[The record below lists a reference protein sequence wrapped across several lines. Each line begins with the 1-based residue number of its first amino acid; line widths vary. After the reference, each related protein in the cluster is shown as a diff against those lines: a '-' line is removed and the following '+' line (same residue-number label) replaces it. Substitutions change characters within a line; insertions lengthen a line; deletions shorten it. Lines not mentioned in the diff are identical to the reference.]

1 MAVNF
6 VKFERGLKSIF
17 DRRKAAGNLDE
28 NTLYFVYERQNAPEE
43 GGLLYLGSRLIGG
56 TGFSS
61 VTNLNDLTDVD
72 LSDATLADGMLLHYE
87 IESQTWKPISIVTA
101 LENAGFTPGGSSSSS
116 NDRVIA
122 GTKNDG
128 ESISQALDRIVSN
141 PVQGDIAIVSGEPYA
156 YTGSNWASLTSQSV
170 LDRIDTLETD
180 VSSLKSEVQAIRQD
194 VLNNNHLSYQVLGP
208 DETLENLDTTVEN
221 INSTVFL
228 VPNGSEDT
236 SNKYDEYMY
245 VNSNFEK
252 LGKWSVNLSDYVR
265 QDEIDG
271 LITNNLQSNY
281 VLLSKFNN
289 EVGDISNL
297 RAVTGDNTSTIADEL
312 ADVYARLIWNE
323 ITSGE

>member
-1 MAVNF
+1 MAANF

-17 DRRKAAGNLDE
+17 DRRKAAGNLNE

-61 VTNLNDLTDVD
+61 VANLNDLADVD

-101 LENAGFTPGGSSSSS
+101 LENAGFTPGSSSSS

-208 DETLENLDTTVEN
+208 NETLENLDTTVEN

-297 RAVTGDNTSTIADEL
+297 RAVTGDNTSTIADGL

>member
-101 LENAGFTPGGSSSSS
+101 LENAGFTPGSSSSS

-156 YTGSNWASLTSQSV
+156 YTGSNWASLTSQNV

-208 DETLENLDTTVEN
+208 NETLENLDTTVEN

-297 RAVTGDNTSTIADEL
+297 RAVTGDNTSTIADGL

>member
-61 VTNLNDLTDVD
+61 VANLNDLADVD

-156 YTGSNWASLTSQSV
+156 YTGSSWASLTSQSV

-297 RAVTGDNTSTIADEL
+297 RAVTGDDTSTIADGL
-312 ADVYARLIWNE
+312 AEVYARLIWNE